1 MITTIL
7 QTIIL
12 LFGITMCA
20 VCVLSIYSPN
30 RLVKVVKTVGGGN
43 WGIFVA
49 IIVRLLLGMV
59 LILLAPDTRFPVI
72 FMVLG
77 ALSILSAII
86 IQFVGRNRINLLMT
100 WIVRLPPL
108 SIRLWLLLGIAFG
121 SLLIYLLLKKT
132 NPALEK

>member
-7 QTIIL
+7 QTIIV

-30 RLVKVVKTVGGGN
+30 RLVKVVKTVGGKN

-77 ALSILSAII
+77 ALFILSAII
-86 IQFVGRNRINLLMT
+86 IQFVGRKRINLLMT
-100 WIVRLPPL
+100 WIERLPPL

-121 SLLIYLLLKKT
+121 SLLIYGIS
-132 NPALEK
+132 

>member
-30 RLVKVVKTVGGGN
+30 RLVKVVKTVGGKT

-77 ALSILSAII
+77 ALFILSAII

-100 WIVRLPPL
+100 WIERLPPL

-121 SLLIYLLLKKT
+121 SLLIYGIS
-132 NPALEK
+132 

>member
-77 ALSILSAII
+77 ALFILSAII
-86 IQFVGRNRINLLMT
+86 IQFVGRKRINLLMT
-100 WIVRLPPL
+100 WIERLPPL

-121 SLLIYLLLKKT
+121 SLLIGGIS
-132 NPALEK
+132 

>member
-77 ALSILSAII
+77 ALFILSAII
-86 IQFVGRNRINLLMT
+86 IQFVGRKRINLLMT
-100 WIVRLPPL
+100 WIERLPPL

-121 SLLIYLLLKKT
+121 SLLIYGIS
-132 NPALEK
+132 